1 MIQPDLLGWVPPVI
15 LGPRHGET
23 YDQARDGKRL
33 DGQMADVFALM
44 RDGQWRTLGEIS
56 GATGHPEASVSARL
70 RDLRRLEFGGFTVD
84 REFVRRGLWR
94 YRLGSA
100 A

>member
-70 RDLRRLEFGGFTVD
+70 RDMRKPSLGGFTVD
-84 REFVRRGLWR
+84 REHVRKGLWR
-94 YRLGSA
+94 YRLRDGA
-100 A
+100 